1 VTERGDDTGELVWER
16 EWPPRTS
23 ILVLAFAGYFDAASA
38 ATGAVDHLIEFTDAS
53 RLASID
59 GDPFFDAQQV
69 RPQVVLED
77 GVTRTIVWPENTIH
91 ANDANSDEGGNPGR
105 ELVLLS
111 GIEPHYAWRRFTDLI
126 VEVAQHTGAQ
136 VVVTL
141 GAMPAQVPHSRMP
154 LVHASSA
161 NPAIAKRFGLARPR
175 YQGITGIVGTL
186 QAALDHLDIPAI
198 SMQVGVPYYA
208 AGAQNWKA
216 AAALLRNLEHVTGI
230 ATGHGQLQERVVEWE
245 QLVDDAVAE
254 NPEASGYLPQLEA
267 EYDRQAT
274 EQLPSSEDLAAE
286 FERYL
291 RELDDPP
298 G

>member
-1 VTERGDDTGELVWER
+1 MYQTGDMNDTSELVWER

-23 ILVLAFAGYFDAASA
+23 ILVVAFAGYFDAAEA
-38 ATGAVDHLIEFTDAS
+38 ATGAVDHLIGFTEAT
-53 RLASID
+53 RLAAID

-77 GVTRTIVWPENTIH
+77 GVTRTIVWPENAIH
-91 ANDANSDEGGNPGR
+91 ANDETDAGR

-111 GIEPHYAWRRFTDLI
+111 GIEPHYRWRHFTDLV
-126 VEVAQHTGAQ
+126 VEVARHTGAQ

-141 GAMPAQVPHSRMP
+141 GAMPAQIPHSRMP
-154 LVHASSA
+154 IVHASSA
-161 NPAIAKRFGLARPR
+161 NPELAQRFGLHRPR

-186 QAALDHLDIPAI
+186 QAALDALAFPAI

-230 ATGHGQLQERVVEWE
+230 PTGHRALDEQVLEWE
-245 QLVDDAVAE
+245 RLVDDAVAE

-274 EQLPSSEDLAAE
+274 EQLPSSDDLAAE

-298 G
+298 S

>member
-1 VTERGDDTGELVWER
+1 MSELEWER
-16 EWPPRTS
+16 EWPGRTS
-23 ILVLAFAGYFDAASA
+23 ILVVAFAGYFDAASA
-38 ATGAVDHLIEFTDAS
+38 ATGAVDHLIEFTDAT
-53 RLASID
+53 RLAAID

-69 RPQVVLED
+69 RPHVVLED
-77 GVTRTIVWPENTIH
+77 GVTRTIVWPENAVH
-91 ANDANSDEGGNPGR
+91 ANDESDAGR

-111 GIEPHYAWRRFTDLI
+111 GIEPHYHWRRFTGLL
-126 VEVAQHTGAQ
+126 VEVAEHTGAQ

-141 GAMPAQVPHSRMP
+141 GAMPSQIPHSRMP

-161 NPAIAKRFGLARPR
+161 NPELAQRFGLHRPR
-175 YQGITGIVGTL
+175 YQGITGIVGSL
-186 QAALDHLDIPAI
+186 QAELDARDYPAI

-216 AAALLRNLEHVTGI
+216 SAALLRNLEHVTGI
-230 ATGHGQLQERVVEWE
+230 PTGHGLLQERVAEWE
-245 QLVDDAVAE
+245 QLVDEAVAE

-267 EYDRQAT
+267 EYDRQAA

-298 G
+298 S

>member
-1 VTERGDDTGELVWER
+1 MGQTAPVTENGELTWER

-38 ATGAVDHLIEFTDAS
+38 ATGAVDHLIEVTAAT
-53 RLASID
+53 RLATID

-77 GVTRTIVWPENTIH
+77 GVTRTIIWPENAILS
-91 ANDANSDEGGNPGR
+91 NDESDAGR

-111 GIEPHYAWRRFTDLI
+111 GIEPHYGWRRFSALI

-154 LVHASSA
+154 LDHSSSA
-161 NPAIAKRFGLARPR
+161 NPEIAQRFGLARPR

-186 QAALDHLDIPAI
+186 QTAFDQLGIPAI

-216 AAALLRNLEHVTGI
+216 SAALLRNLEHVTGI
-230 ATGHGQLQERVVEWE
+230 PTGHGLLHDRVAEWE
-245 QLVDDAVAE
+245 QLVDEAVAE
-254 NPEASGYLPQLEA
+254 NPDASGYLPQLEA

-298 G
+298 S